1 VHYNPILIGGPT
13 SLIIICVGFPQ
24 HELLSYLSSAE
35 SGTSRKQR
43 SGKYKMAR
51 TRDLTCQKQH
61 MMKAVKQ
68 DTGETSKGNIEV
80 KRQKNHAVIYR
91 AGAEHLENGT
101 DM

>member
-1 VHYNPILIGGPT
+1 
-13 SLIIICVGFPQ
+13 
-24 HELLSYLSSAE
+24 
-35 SGTSRKQR
+35 
-43 SGKYKMAR
+43 MAR
-51 TRDLTCQKQH
+51 TRDLTCRKQH